1 MDYSQILPNMAY
13 VWKEFYMLFIN
24 GVGQTLLFSLC
35 AVIGG
40 VIIGMLLTLIGRN
53 KLAPLRWLVK
63 IYVEIVRGTPMLLQL
78 YIFYFFIPDLLSF
91 LDISKFQAVSM
102 ALMLNSAAY
111 ISEIFR
117 AGIDAVDKGQLEA
130 ARSLGMSEAQAM
142 RTIILPQAIKNILPA
157 LGNEFIMLIKETS
170 LASTFFAGELMTVY
184 KTINGLTFL
193 IVEPLLIIAII
204 YFVLTFSL
212 SQGVKILERKMS
224 NYD

>member
-1 MDYSQILPNMAY
+1 MDYSNILPNIIY
-13 VWKEFYMLFIN
+13 VWQKYYALFIS
-24 GVGQTLLFSLC
+24 GIGQTLLFSFVAIL
-35 AVIGG
+35 GG
-40 VIIGMLLTLIGRN
+40 VIIGMVLTLLGRN
-53 KLAPLRWLVK
+53 RFKPFRWFVRV
-63 IYVEIVRGTPMLLQL
+63 YVEIVRGTPMLLQL

-91 LDISKFQAVSM
+91 LSIGKFAAISM

-117 AGIDAVDKGQLEA
+117 AGIDAVDKGQVEA

-142 RTIILPQAIKNILPA
+142 RTIVLPQAIKNILPA
-157 LGNEFIMLIKETS
+157 LANEFIMLIKETS
-170 LASTFFAGELMTVY
+170 LASTFFAGELMTAY

-204 YFVLTFSL
+204 YFILTFTL
-212 SQGVKILERKMS
+212 SRCVKILERKMA